1 MNHINELART
11 FYKLR
16 DTWFKISYLSCSYFS
31 RCTINHNEWRTLM
44 AGQDQI
50 DFKVDTTSLY
60 REDAIT
66 DLKVASIRRMVP
78 VTADGQD
85 DSSRSPVFFG
95 HTQIL
100 TPQGPLPLQA
110 KLMANNLG
118 EAIQAFP
125 EAMEQEMA
133 RMVEQIRK
141 MQEQE
146 QNKQGGDSRIIMPG
160 R

>member
-1 MNHINELART
+1 
-11 FYKLR
+11 
-16 DTWFKISYLSCSYFS
+16 
-31 RCTINHNEWRTLM
+31 M

>member
-1 MNHINELART
+1 MP
-11 FYKLR
+11 
-16 DTWFKISYLSCSYFS
+16 
-31 RCTINHNEWRTLM
+31 
-44 AGQDQI
+44 GQEQI
-50 DFKVDTTSLY
+50 DFKVDTASLY

-85 DSSRSPVFFG
+85 DSSRSAVFFG

-110 KLMANNLG
+110 KLMANNLA

-146 QNKQGGDSRIIMPG
+146 QKKQQGDSRIIMPG

>member
-1 MNHINELART
+1 
-11 FYKLR
+11 
-16 DTWFKISYLSCSYFS
+16 
-31 RCTINHNEWRTLM
+31 M
-44 AGQDQI
+44 AGQEQI
-50 DFKVDTTSLY
+50 DFNVDTASLY

-78 VTADGQD
+78 VTANGQD
-85 DSSRSPVFFG
+85 DASRSPVFFG

-110 KLMANNLG
+110 KLMANNLA

-125 EAMEQEMA
+125 VAMEQEMA
-133 RMVEQIRK
+133 RVVEQIKK

-146 QNKQGGDSRIIMPG
+146 QNKQPNDSRIIMPG

>member
-1 MNHINELART
+1 MTNGE
-11 FYKLR
+11 
-16 DTWFKISYLSCSYFS
+16 
-31 RCTINHNEWRTLM
+31 
-44 AGQDQI
+44 QI
-50 DFKVDTTSLY
+50 DFKVDTNNLY

-78 VTADGQD
+78 VFADGHD
-85 DSSRSPVFFG
+85 DSSRSPIFFG

-110 KLMANNLG
+110 KLMANNMA
-118 EAIQAFP
+118 EAIAAFP

-133 RMVEQIRK
+133 RVIEQIRK
-141 MQEQE
+141 MQAEEQK
-146 QNKQGGDSRIIMPG
+146 KQRGDSRIIVPG

>member
-1 MNHINELART
+1 
-11 FYKLR
+11 
-16 DTWFKISYLSCSYFS
+16 
-31 RCTINHNEWRTLM
+31 M
-44 AGQDQI
+44 AGKEDI
-50 DFKVDTTSLY
+50 DFNVDTKNLY

-66 DLKVASIRRMVP
+66 DLKVASIRRMIP

-85 DSSRSPVFFG
+85 DTSRAPVFFG

-110 KLMANNLG
+110 KLAANNLA
-118 EAIQAFP
+118 EAIQVFP
-125 EAMEQEMA
+125 ETMQQEMA
-133 RMVEQIRK
+133 NMVEQIRK

-146 QNKQGGDSRIIMPG
+146 QNKKRDDSRIIVPG